1 MQPAM
6 NERNFCGIPDDT
18 SGCLFYVPSTKCS
31 YMSLDV
37 VFDESFTSSLVLP
50 DLPYQGVIKLRGTGG
65 HFSNQDTHFE
75 HTVAPIGQE
84 ETFLHKKLGI
94 PRTSR

>member
-50 DLPYQGVIKLRGTGG
+50 DLPYQGAIKLHGTGR
-65 HFSNQDTHFE
+65 HIPNQDTPYE
-75 HTVAPIGQE
+75 HTGAAVELVVI
-84 ETFLHKKLGI
+84 L
-94 PRTSR
+94 RS